1 MVNDYKVGEELAIKC
16 LRARGFQII
25 DQRNNPDYWKR
36 DIDIVAI
43 KDGVKNNIEIKWDS
57 RIGISNAYFFEL
69 YTDIDKDKLGWAN
82 YTEADYI
89 FYGDSR
95 SKYFYVFKRPD
106 MRRYLEEHK
115 GEYET
120 RIASDYKRDGTV
132 RKRALGAIV
141 PVGKFEQVVGVQK
154 IDIEQ
159 RLNNAGF

>member
-1 MVNDYKVGEELAIKC
+1 MNDYKSGEELAIKC
-16 LRARGFQII
+16 LLARGFQIT
-25 DQRNNPDYWKR
+25 DQRNNPEYWIR
-36 DIDIVAI
+36 DIDITAT
-43 KDGVKNNIEIKWDS
+43 KDGVSSNIEIKWDS

-69 YTDIDKDKLGWAN
+69 YTDIDKNKLGWAN
-82 YTEADYI
+82 YTQADYI

-95 SKYFYVFKRPD
+95 SKCFYVFKSAD

-120 RIASDYKRDGTV
+120 RMASDYRRDGTV

-141 PVGKFEQVVGVQK
+141 PIGKFEQSVSVQK